1 MSESNLTFV
10 SSGLFITNDGDEI
23 VDDNGDSLGFEDT
36 PIPLYYDGTKP
47 LTTDNQGNV

>member
-10 SSGLFITNDGDEI
+10 SRGEIITSDNDELVDE
-23 VDDNGDSLGFEDT
+23 NGDFLSFEDT
-36 PIPLYYDGTKP
+36 PIPIFFNGTKP